1 MVSILTILVIA
12 AATITT
18 AFGLLCLI
26 ALGTSIRLSR
36 ATRKKKRTRERVR
49 TELFDRLTRGE
60 PNWNEWVA
68 GLSRTEQ
75 TELAGV
81 VERYLRTVS
90 GSERESYLAVA
101 EELQMGERADAT
113 LDTRPVIP
121 RLRALARL
129 SVLSYPISEQRL
141 LDTSLDDHRT
151 REAAARVLAERRDEF
166 DNPRPLGTA
175 LLIWDGR
182 TPMTARGLKTLFD
195 LNEEQPL
202 TLLSQGMWGA
212 ENWHPTVLIQ
222 VCTVLE
228 ACQTPVRASYFDWL
242 VRLFE
247 HDDPAVRAAAV
258 RAFGGVGWREDLR
271 ERIPYRQLVTDDDPR
286 VRRATYRTLSRWG
299 DQRAT
304 DLLEWAVIDEDDERA
319 QLLAVKALATLEGE
333 PDETQPG
340 WPDAAWNWVRAE
352 RRVTMKDQRVE
363 GKSLPTAGVM
373 A

>member
-1 MVSILTILVIA
+1 MVEFLSILGIA
-12 AATITT
+12 AVAVTT
-18 AFGLLCLI
+18 AFGVLCLV
-26 ALGTSIRLSR
+26 ALGTSVRLSR
-36 ATRKKKRTRERVR
+36 ATRRKKTARERIR

-60 PNWNEWVA
+60 PNWDEWVA
-68 GLSRTEQ
+68 GLSRTER
-75 TELAGV
+75 TELEGI

-90 GSERESYLAVA
+90 GDERESYLAVA
-101 EELQMGERADAT
+101 RELRMGERADAT

-141 LDTSLDDHRT
+141 LETSLDDART
-151 REAAARVLAERRDEF
+151 RETAARLLAERRDEF

-202 TLLSQGMWGA
+202 TLLSQGMWA
-212 ENWHPTVLIQ
+212 AKNWHPTVLVQ
-222 VCTVLE
+222 VCTVLS

-258 RAFGGVGWREDLR
+258 RAFSGVGWRADLR
-271 ERIPYRQLVTDDDPR
+271 ERIPYRALLADDDPR
-286 VRRATYRTLSRWG
+286 VRRATYRTLSQWG
-299 DQRAT
+299 DGRAT
-304 DLLEWAVIDEDDERA
+304 DLLEWAVVDEDDERA
-319 QLLAVKALATLEGE
+319 QLLAVKSLATLEDD

-340 WPDAAWNWVRAE
+340 WPDAAWEWVRAE
-352 RRVTMKDQRVE
+352 RTATTTHDTTETKP
-363 GKSLPTAGVM
+363 LPTSGMVA
-373 A
+373 